1 MKKDA
6 FADFVNPRFQ
16 VFQDEDKIYLFTYLF
31 KEKEKVWSEVSI
43 ISLSNLHREIMRVY
57 VQQGRQLGIMR

>member
-57 VQQGRQLGIMR
+57 VRQSRQLGIMR

>member
-6 FADFVNPRFQ
+6 FTDFVNPRFQ

-57 VQQGRQLGIMR
+57 VRQGRQLGIMR

>member
-16 VFQDEDKIYLFTYLF
+16 VFQDEDKIYLLTYLF

-57 VQQGRQLGIMR
+57 VRQGRQLGIMR

>member
-31 KEKEKVWSEVSI
+31 KEKEKVWSEISI

-57 VQQGRQLGIMR
+57 VRQGRQLGIMR

>member
-6 FADFVNPRFQ
+6 FADFVNPCFQ

-57 VQQGRQLGIMR
+57 VRQGRQLGIMR